1 METVLK
7 LGYNQSY
14 KNLFGARPNFN
25 FFLYRGVAG
34 INIQCTEKENNFF
47 CFCTR

>member
-34 INIQCTEKENNFF
+34 INIQ
-47 CFCTR
+47 